1 MRLLLALLILVLLTG
16 CAGDMIRGTA
26 IQPAVTL
33 VTQEYEAYV
42 RDDSA
47 LSAVD
52 RDAKLQ
58 TARMLRELVQ
68 RAVKGG
74 DDGRN

>member
-1 MRLLLALLILVLLTG
+1 MRFVLALLLLALLTG
-16 CAGDMIRGTA
+16 CAGDWLHATA

-42 RDDSA
+42 RDDA
-47 LSAVD
+47 TLSGVD
-52 RDAKLQ
+52 RDARLQ
-58 TARMLRELVQ
+58 TAQMLRQLVQ
-68 RAVKGG
+68 RAVRGG

>member
-1 MRLLLALLILVLLTG
+1 MRLSLALLILVLRTG
-16 CAGDMIRGTA
+16 CVGDWIHATA
-26 IQPAVTL
+26 IEPAVVL
-33 VTQEYEAYV
+33 VTQDYEVYV
-42 RDDSA
+42 RDDA
-47 LSAVD
+47 TMSAVD

-58 TARMLRELVQ
+58 TGRMLRELVP